1 MGVWASVHA
10 LSRKKLHR
18 PHLIEEDERPT
29 NCLFAS
35 GMAWRTAKPP
45 PKSRTRGMTTSSSV
59 SHDLLSPSIGSA
71 EGIQLVTPNSGCDT
85 VSRSAEAHDYNVDL
99 VPGGVSPDLSP
110 AWAIPA
116 AYGDLIA
123 VVLPLLALA
132 MLKSR
137 LGLAWVWVFNLWGA
151 PIA

>member
-1 MGVWASVHA
+1 M
-10 LSRKKLHR
+10 
-18 PHLIEEDERPT
+18 
-29 NCLFAS
+29 
-35 GMAWRTAKPP
+35 
-45 PKSRTRGMTTSSSV
+45 
-59 SHDLLSPSIGSA
+59 
-71 EGIQLVTPNSGCDT
+71 
-85 VSRSAEAHDYNVDL
+85 DL

-123 VVLPLLALA
+123 VVLALLALA

-137 LGLAWVWVFNLWGA
+137 LGIALVWVFNLWGA